1 MLRHRD
7 TGFRLYLQSA
17 SLCLRNA
24 GMEARDF
31 NRVRLHWE
39 QATQIFRKEE
49 RLYRIGTASMERMR
63 GIEPPSQA
71 WEAGILPM
79 NYIRERI

>member
-31 NRVRLHWE
+31 NRVRLHE
-39 QATQIFRKEE
+39 REKAHESDLRSEE
-49 RLYRIGTASMERMR
+49 NG
-63 GIEPPSQA
+63 
-71 WEAGILPM
+71 
-79 NYIRERI
+79 

>member
-31 NRVRLHWE
+31 IRVRLHNMQHSQGYE
-39 QATQIFRKEE
+39 PSLLGTLTNKEGIFIGSPRTRK
-49 RLYRIGTASMERMR
+49 GTAA
-63 GIEPPSQA
+63 ICT
-71 WEAGILPM
+71 
-79 NYIRERI
+79 

>member
-31 NRVRLHWE
+31 IRVRLHEYYGYVAE
-39 QATQIFRKEE
+39 QYPVMTDSKLHLKMIPGSSLCSAAE
-49 RLYRIGTASMERMR
+49 RSIA
-63 GIEPPSQA
+63 
-71 WEAGILPM
+71 
-79 NYIRERI
+79 